1 MKEKLIN
8 NSDRTVIRMFGRYTA
23 ASQGWYTTLNN
34 LDAKLFYI
42 EQVLGFVYTILCL
55 GWFFYII
62 IDIFTHLRIKRR
74 LVTMIEYD
82 PNPDHVINIFIRRE
96 EIIRKVIFLMF
107 LMFEL
112 LYYLHVNVYGFLY
125 LSGESL
131 PIINISIGSNCSL
144 DSNSIIGRSYDSRVG
159 NVICVVIYLLFGYYS
174 FSMIIW
180 LFGASL
186 LHLSFAA
193 INQLRVEAVF
203 LFILLGMV
211 INMVFI
217 IPITI
222 PYISIFAKI
231 TQSFIDQVS
240 FFVVLYIANKKFFP
254 AMSSRVIDAYHPHK
268 NDVYRQQKR
277 LLKQYKVLILVF
289 LFTFEVYIL
298 KNIIFY
304 NLSILFQSFSINSCW
319 FPVTFH
325 LPVSIFTL
333 SESTQDILAQ
343 ASYYIVVVVQILDI
357 LVCLSLII
365 VNLNFVYVIFKKYF
379 KNKFVMKIVYR
390 YQVLSAPL
398 LSDPN

>member
-1 MKEKLIN
+1 
-8 NSDRTVIRMFGRYTA
+8 
-23 ASQGWYTTLNN
+23 
-34 LDAKLFYI
+34 
-42 EQVLGFVYTILCL
+42 
-55 GWFFYII
+55 
-62 IDIFTHLRIKRR
+62 
-74 LVTMIEYD
+74 MIEYD

-125 LSGESL
+125 LSGKSL

-222 PYISIFAKI
+222 PYISIFAQI

-254 AMSSRVIDAYHPHK
+254 AMSSRVIDA
-268 NDVYRQQKR
+268 
-277 LLKQYKVLILVF
+277 
-289 LFTFEVYIL
+289 
-298 KNIIFY
+298 
-304 NLSILFQSFSINSCW
+304 
-319 FPVTFH
+319 
-325 LPVSIFTL
+325 
-333 SESTQDILAQ
+333 
-343 ASYYIVVVVQILDI
+343 
-357 LVCLSLII
+357 
-365 VNLNFVYVIFKKYF
+365 
-379 KNKFVMKIVYR
+379 
-390 YQVLSAPL
+390 
-398 LSDPN
+398 